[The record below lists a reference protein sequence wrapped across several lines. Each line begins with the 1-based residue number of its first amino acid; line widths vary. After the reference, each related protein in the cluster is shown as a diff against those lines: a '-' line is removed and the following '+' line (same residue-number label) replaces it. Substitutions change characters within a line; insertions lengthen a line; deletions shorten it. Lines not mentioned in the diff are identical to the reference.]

1 MIKSVGQGLN
11 AAVEAAKLRE
21 TGQSRQAAK
30 VVAEKVVA
38 ESLPETLPAVSTTPA
53 QRMAAQGAPIDSA
66 RIERV
71 KQAIASGKYPVD
83 PDKIAEKMLDL
94 DLPPV
99 TRH

>member
-1 MIKSVGQGLN
+1 MIKSVGQAVS
-11 AAVEAAKLRE
+11 AAIEAAKLRE
-21 TGQSRQAAK
+21 SAQTRSSAPAAQATQASTS
-30 VVAEKVVA
+30 ATA
-38 ESLPETLPAVSTTPA
+38 ETLATPA
-53 QRMAAQGAPIDSA
+53 ARMASQGAPVDSA

>member
-1 MIKSVGQGLN
+1 MIKPVGQPING
-11 AAVEAAKLRE
+11 AVEAAKLRE
-21 TGQSRQAAK
+21 AAQTRASAPAPQATQAAAS
-30 VVAEKVVA
+30 VVAETVA
-38 ESLPETLPAVSTTPA
+38 TPA
-53 QRMAAQGAPIDSA
+53 SRMAAQGAPVDSA

-94 DLPPV
+94 DLPVPS

>member
-1 MIKSVGQGLN
+1 
-11 AAVEAAKLRE
+11 
-21 TGQSRQAAK
+21 
-30 VVAEKVVA
+30 
-38 ESLPETLPAVSTTPA
+38 
-53 QRMAAQGAPIDSA
+53 MAAQGAPVDSA

-94 DLPPV
+94 DLPVPS